1 MNCDCT
7 PKLSCA
13 RLLAGL
19 AGLLFFGLL
28 VKVTWDMVKPP
39 PLAAERA
46 AQRVKAREEVL
57 AAEAE
62 QLNHYGWVDHNKGI
76 VRLPIA
82 EAKRI
87 ALREMQ
93 DPTQARVHLLAR
105 VAKAFPPPPPKAPE
119 KPSAYE

>member
-1 MNCDCT
+1 MKCCGMN
-7 PKLSCA
+7 LSGA
-13 RLLAGL
+13 RILAGL

-46 AQRVKAREEVL
+46 AQRAKAREEVT
-57 AAEAE
+57 AAETE
-62 QLNHYGWVDHNKGI
+62 QLTRFGWVDQNKGI
-76 VRLPIA
+76 VRLPI
-82 EAKRI
+82 ETAKQI
-87 ALREMQ
+87 ALRDLQ
-93 DPTQARVHLLAR
+93 NPAQARSNLLAR